1 MTFSTMLST
10 MSAGMLRTCGI
21 FLITLAL
28 SLPLGF
34 LVAFGRMSRWAPF
47 AFINR
52 SKKEHGKF
60 LRGLGSFKPVRFIVK
75 IYISIMRGTP
85 LMLQLLVWY
94 FGPFYLFGWSIRGY
108 RFAAIVI
115 GFVLAMALEK
125 SRFPE
130 KTGLRA

>member
-1 MTFSTMLST
+1 MLST

-52 SKKEHGKF
+52 SKKEHGHKENN
-60 LRGLGSFKPVRFIVK
+60 RSEKNHRKGS
-75 IYISIMRGTP
+75 
-85 LMLQLLVWY
+85 
-94 FGPFYLFGWSIRGY
+94 
-108 RFAAIVI
+108 
-115 GFVLAMALEK
+115 
-125 SRFPE
+125 
-130 KTGLRA
+130 